1 MVITC
6 GTMVLLR
13 IHILRNIPIT
23 TITEVAM
30 SKIKFVI
37 EVVDTVIRVAQL
49 IREELK
55 NDSTDSLENVGSQE
69 SEIL

>member
-1 MVITC
+1 M
-6 GTMVLLR
+6 R

>member
-1 MVITC
+1 
-6 GTMVLLR
+6 
-13 IHILRNIPIT
+13 
-23 TITEVAM
+23 M

>member
-1 MVITC
+1 
-6 GTMVLLR
+6 MVLLR